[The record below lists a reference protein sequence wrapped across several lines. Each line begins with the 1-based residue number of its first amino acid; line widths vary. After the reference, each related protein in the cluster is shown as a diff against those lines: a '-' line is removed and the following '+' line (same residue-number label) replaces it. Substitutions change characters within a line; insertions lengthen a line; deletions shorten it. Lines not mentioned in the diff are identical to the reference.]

1 MARGGLS
8 VRDANRISSIANK
21 IEVIWRKTNPN
32 LRFWQFLE
40 VLVCR
45 YNADHSLTDR
55 KTMNEMFYVEDED
68 FEKILE
74 YPK

>member
-1 MARGGLS
+1 M
-8 VRDANRISSIANK
+8 RDANRISSIANK

-55 KTMNEMFYVEDED
+55 KTMNEISMLRM
-68 FEKILE
+68 KIL
-74 YPK
+74 KRFSIIS

>member
-1 MARGGLS
+1 M
-8 VRDANRISSIANK
+8 RDENRISNIANK

-68 FEKILE
+68 FEKILDNILSE
-74 YPK
+74 L